1 VSTEG
6 EGKETSSGQ
15 ALPIRSLLQG
25 TIAMGL
31 SVQRLIADPSTMKR
45 MFTLPQTIKASKRLL
60 DDGPRLTPGSR
71 TRYNTGSWA
80 SSTSE
85 SEAASTSCGRF
96 LSHGLSHQ

>member
-1 VSTEG
+1 MSTEG

-45 MFTLPQTIKASKRLL
+45 MVTLPQIIKASKRLHG
-60 DDGPRLTPGSR
+60 DGPRLTPGSR
-71 TRYNTGSWA
+71 KRYNVGSWA
-80 SSTSE
+80 STSE
-85 SEAASTSCGRF
+85 SETA
-96 LSHGLSHQ
+96 